1 MGGFSLE
8 VLLNYRKN
16 KEERLAKE
24 LAEIKNQI
32 NQKKAKIDI
41 LEEEKKDILHILRKN
56 QRESKVIWDIV
67 SLFHYM
73 TILERRVKS
82 AKEDLDAINIQYQI
96 KHKQLIEAAKERK
109 ILEKLKE
116 RWQQLKQRSLFRKE
130 QYFLDEVAINGFFR
144 HQA

>member
-1 MGGFSLE
+1 
-8 VLLNYRKN
+8 
-16 KEERLAKE
+16 
-24 LAEIKNQI
+24 
-32 NQKKAKIDI
+32 
-41 LEEEKKDILHILRKN
+41 
-56 QRESKVIWDIV
+56 
-67 SLFHYM
+67 M

-96 KHKQLIEAAKERK
+96 KHKQLIEATKERK

>member
-32 NQKKAKIDI
+32 NQKKAKIDM
-41 LEEEKKDILHILRKN
+41 LEEEKKDILHTLRKN
-56 QRESKVIWDIV
+56 QRESNVIWDIV